1 MSRRFFISGSD
12 RCSMVRPASQRVD
25 KFYSLCIRGV
35 IGDFYPDGF
44 IGFCISW
51 LRLAF
56 AFLGSAFAIFL
67 MHVKLLA

>member
-1 MSRRFFISGSD
+1 LFNGSA
-12 RCSMVRPASQRVD
+12 SQPASQRVD
-25 KFYSLCIRGV
+25 KFYSLYIRGV

-51 LRLAF
+51 LSF
-56 AFLGSAFAIFL
+56 CFFL